1 MYKHFFK
8 RILDFC
14 FSLVVLIIL
23 FIPLLI
29 ITVWLHFA
37 NKGAGAFF
45 LQKRPGTK
53 GKVFNLIKF
62 KTMTDEVNE
71 RGELLPDEFRL
82 TKIGQ
87 FVRSTSIDELPQLF
101 NVLKGDMALI
111 GPRPLSLKLL
121 PLYTKEQVRRHD
133 VRPGI
138 SGWAQVNGR
147 NHAKYSEKFA
157 NDVWYVDHCTLATDL
172 KIIWMTIRNVLNRS
186 DIGSGAEDMDT
197 VDDLHFGI
205 RLLKFG
211 SDYPVIDNYKKGN
224 AVSSIYPNANYYA
237 CGRQAINDLIGKF
250 QWKRIWMP
258 SYFCYD
264 IINYIK
270 TTGIKVVYYVDYPG
284 NDDET
289 SIGKIQFEEGDV
301 LFRMNFFGF
310 RGVRTN
316 KTIPVPVI
324 EDHSHD
330 LVGEWP
336 QNSDADFCIAS
347 LRKTLPIS
355 EGGILWS
362 PKEKKLPL
370 SPKETEENNKLAD
383 IRYKAMTRKAGYLNG
398 SIKKP
403 RFRQDMLDTEKM
415 LDKIPISKISNDS
428 WNIINEIDIQEWYDR
443 KHRNWNLLQDIAT
456 EDVKILQPEK
466 NTFNPFSLVLLFKSK
481 EVRDKMR
488 DILINRQTVFP
499 AILWR
504 IPEVQNSESVD
515 FGNRMLSIHCDGRY
529 DRDLDELK
537 ERIITAI
544 RLLKGQC

>member
-1 MYKHFFK
+1 
-8 RILDFC
+8 
-14 FSLVVLIIL
+14 
-23 FIPLLI
+23 
-29 ITVWLHFA
+29 
-37 NKGAGAFF
+37 
-45 LQKRPGTK
+45 
-53 GKVFNLIKF
+53 
-62 KTMTDEVNE
+62 
-71 RGELLPDEFRL
+71 
-82 TKIGQ
+82 
-87 FVRSTSIDELPQLF
+87 
-101 NVLKGDMALI
+101 
-111 GPRPLSLKLL
+111 
-121 PLYTKEQVRRHD
+121 
-133 VRPGI
+133 
-138 SGWAQVNGR
+138 
-147 NHAKYSEKFA
+147 
-157 NDVWYVDHCTLATDL
+157 
-172 KIIWMTIRNVLNRS
+172 
-186 DIGSGAEDMDT
+186 
-197 VDDLHFGI
+197 
-205 RLLKFG
+205 
-211 SDYPVIDNYKKGN
+211 
-224 AVSSIYPNANYYA
+224 
-237 CGRQAINDLIGKF
+237 
-250 QWKRIWMP
+250 
-258 SYFCYD
+258 
-264 IINYIK
+264 
-270 TTGIKVVYYVDYPG
+270 
-284 NDDET
+284 
-289 SIGKIQFEEGDV
+289 
-301 LFRMNFFGF
+301 MNFFGF

-370 SPKETEENNKLAD
+370 FPKETEENNKLAD

-443 KHRNWNLLQDIAT
+443 KHRNWNLLQDIAN

-499 AILWR
+499 AILWK
-504 IPEVQNSESVD
+504 IPEMQNSESVD
-515 FGNRMLSIHCDGRY
+515 FANRMLSIHCDGRY
-529 DRDLDELK
+529 DKDLDELK